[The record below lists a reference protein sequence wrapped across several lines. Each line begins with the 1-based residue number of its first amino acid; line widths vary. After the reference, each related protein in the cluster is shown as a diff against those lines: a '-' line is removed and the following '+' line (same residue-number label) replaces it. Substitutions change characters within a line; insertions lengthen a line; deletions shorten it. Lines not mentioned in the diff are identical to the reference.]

1 MEALSFSPTDIDEL
15 ASHFSALSAKVPLH
29 PIADATEYD
38 EAVRVLNALLDVG
51 AADEAHPLAGLVT
64 ALGEFIGDFDDAHYS
79 LPDASPAEVLRAIMD
94 EHGIKQSDLP
104 EIGSQGV
111 VSEILN
117 GKRELNARQI
127 RDVSKRFGVS
137 PAVFFPA

>member
-1 MEALSFSPTDIDEL
+1 MRRIPSRALV
-15 ASHFSALSAKVPLH
+15 SAP
-29 PIADATEYD
+29 
-38 EAVRVLNALLDVG
+38 
-51 AADEAHPLAGLVT
+51 
-64 ALGEFIGDFDDAHYS
+64 GEFIGDFDDAHYS
-79 LPDASPAEVLRAIMD
+79 LPEATPAEVLRAIMD
-94 EHGIKQSDLP
+94 QHGIKQSELP

>member
-1 MEALSFSPTDIDEL
+1 VEALIFSPTEVDEL
-15 ASHFSALSAKVPLH
+15 AGHFGALSAKVPLH
-29 PIADATEYD
+29 PISNADEYD

-51 AADEAHPLAGLVT
+51 AANEAHPLAGLLT
-64 ALGEFIGDFDDAHYS
+64 ALGEFIGEYDDAHYS
-79 LPDASPAEVLRAIMD
+79 LPNASPADVLRAIMD
-94 EHGIKQSDLP
+94 QHGIKQSELP

-111 VSEILN
+111 VSEVLN

>member
-1 MEALSFSPTDIDEL
+1 MEALIFSSTEVAEL
-15 ASHFSALSAKVPLH
+15 AGHFGALSEKVPLR
-29 PIADATEYD
+29 PIADVAEYE

-51 AADEAHPLAGLVT
+51 AADETHPLAGLVT
-64 ALGEFIGDFDDAHYS
+64 ALGEFIVDFDDAHYS
-79 LPDASPAEVLRAIMD
+79 LPDAMPAEVLRALMD
-94 EHGIKQSDLP
+94 QHGIRQSELP